1 MLIVVATPPG
11 GQFIEFVRVNLVASD
26 DGQVPLT
33 TGPYEI
39 VYTTDGTVPR
49 VDIDGNPLDSA
60 KKRRSPIKNLP
71 IDGPTTLKFFARTTD
86 GAFFTAVSS
95 VYFDVTE
102 ITAANE
108 IKTAAPDVQN
118 YTLAVENGDIVRDGR
133 GLYEIVSGDRK
144 TAQDI
149 REVILVENVAPDSP
163 IGNRTLPQFGSALP
177 RILGKAL
184 PIGFTRGQIQT
195 TVFQALTFLQELQR
209 EENVPSDEQIKRI
222 LNVAVEA
229 IDPTS
234 YRYHFT
240 VETVSGNRVSDTGI
254 VVGG

>member
-1 MLIVVATPPG
+1 MIVVSASPPG
-11 GQFIEFVRVNLVASD
+11 GQFIEFLRINIIASD
-26 DGQVPLT
+26 DTIVPVT

-49 VDIDGNPLDSA
+49 VDIDGNPLASA

-86 GAFFTAVSS
+86 GSFFTPVSS

-102 ITAANE
+102 VTARNE
-108 IKTAAPDVQN
+108 INTAAPDVRN
-118 YTLAVENGDIVRDGR
+118 YTLQVVDGDIVRDGR

-149 REVILVENVAPDSP
+149 REVILVENVSPDRP

-195 TVFQALTFLQELQR
+195 TVFQALTFLSELQR
-209 EENVPSDEQIKRI
+209 EENVPSDEQIKRV

-234 YRYHFT
+234 FRYHFT
-240 VETVSGNRVSDTGI
+240 VETVSGIKVSDTGI
-254 VVGG
+254 VGG